1 MDTSMSKLLNKLVKE
16 QDGDKVSAGKII
28 ARFEDRGF
36 GPLLLIPSL
45 IALLPT
51 GAIPGV
57 PTFCGITLFLICMQ
71 AAMGRES
78 PWLPNKL
85 TQQQIETDKL
95 ESAVEKAK
103 PKVQRVEKLL
113 RPRMTQLSQTPM
125 KNVIAGYCAIAAL
138 CMIPL
143 EALPFAVALPAFA
156 LCITAL
162 GMTNRDGVFIGVG
175 SVLQLGTLY
184 LVLTTIGVM

>member
-1 MDTSMSKLLNKLVKE
+1 MDESISKLLNKLVNE
-16 QDGDKVSAGKII
+16 EDKDKISAGEII
-28 ARFEDRGF
+28 SRFEDRGF

-57 PTFCGITLFLICMQ
+57 PTFCGITLFLICVQ
-71 AAMGRES
+71 AAAGKQS

-85 TQQQIETDKL
+85 TKQKISTDKL
-95 ESAVEKAK
+95 ETAVDKAK
-103 PKVQRVEKLL
+103 PKIERVEKLL
-113 RPRMTQLSQTPM
+113 RPRFTQLSQSPM
-125 KNVIAGYCAIAAL
+125 KNIIAGYCAVAAL

-156 LCITAL
+156 LCITAI

-184 LVLTTIGVM
+184 LVFTTVGVL

>member
-1 MDTSMSKLLNKLVKE
+1 MDTSMTKLLNKLVDE
-16 QDGDKVSAGKII
+16 QEGNKVSAGEII
-28 ARFEDRGF
+28 ARFEGRGF

-45 IALLPT
+45 ITLLPT

-57 PTFCGITLFLICMQ
+57 PSFCGITLFLIRVQ
-71 AAMGRES
+71 AAMGRKS
-78 PWLPNKL
+78 PWLPSSL
-85 TQQQIETDKL
+85 TKRQIETDKL

-103 PKVQRVEKLL
+103 PNVRHVEKLL
-113 RPRMTQLSQTPM
+113 RPRMIQLSQSPM
-125 KNVIAGYCAIAAL
+125 KNIIAAYCAIAAL

-162 GMTNRDGVFIGVG
+162 GMTNQDGVFIGVG

-184 LVLTTIGVM
+184 LVLTTIGVI